1 MPKRSPLT
9 FWQAL
14 EHYPPVYVR
23 LLAKKGTLGR
33 AVYAVNDAELAIMT
47 GLPIERIREIS
58 RMLNWDAVTLG
69 EARLFFEAARFDPTV
84 GSHRKRIYN
93 YRARCQ
99 KLNQIPFHYLRVS
112 PKWESEFLPLIRLL
126 SSHPSHST
134 AFPSASSRATRLS
147 A

>member
-33 AVYAVNDAELAIMT
+33 AIYALTDAELAIMT
-47 GLPIERIREIS
+47 GMTIERIREIS
-58 RMLNWDAVTLG
+58 RMLTWDEVTLG
-69 EARLFFEAARFDPTV
+69 ECRSFCDAARFDPTV
-84 GSHRKRIYN
+84 GSFRKRVYN

-134 AFPSASSRATRLS
+134 AFPGASSPAKRLS